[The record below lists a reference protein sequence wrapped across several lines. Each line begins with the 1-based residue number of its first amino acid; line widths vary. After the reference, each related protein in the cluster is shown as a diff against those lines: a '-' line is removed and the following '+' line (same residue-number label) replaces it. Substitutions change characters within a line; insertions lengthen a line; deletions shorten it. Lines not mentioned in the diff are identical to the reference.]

1 MCSNAVPC
9 LSKMTSVDS
18 SYAPLFPSP
27 LNPVSYGSDGSS
39 TRASRRRRG
48 QSVRRRPTSHTLAQ
62 RLMRSKA
69 AEAWRGHVL
78 SSQLAQ
84 GDNIG
89 VVRRKAPRNRGCC
102 PSLPDL
108 RSLGLSFSLVGY
120 TRSQEPVIRFRLPDL
135 SALTTRRV
143 IMALGLAG
151 VIPALSAQ
159 NFLRPAEPL

>member
-1 MCSNAVPC
+1 MRSLQPLMFFPCPRPPALLFIKYIWRKNLSKEKHNPVQTLPLFHASSPSYLTMCSGAVPC

-18 SYAPLFPSP
+18 SYAPLIPSP
-27 LNPVSYGSDGSS
+27 LNPISYGPDGCS

-89 VVRRKAPRNRGCC
+89 VVRRKAPRNRVSSA
-102 PSLPDL
+102 SL
-108 RSLGLSFSLVGY
+108 SYAGGY
-120 TRSQEPVIRFRLPDL
+120 RQ
-135 SALTTRRV
+135 
-143 IMALGLAG
+143 
-151 VIPALSAQ
+151 
-159 NFLRPAEPL
+159 